1 VAESVWA
8 KVCEVKSV
16 CISEVDQ
23 DRWSF
28 EVEKTKVKAQFFL
41 RLNLGHVVFVSHVS
55 ENVVESVVK
64 SLRNSIDK
72 ISP

>member
-28 EVEKTKVKAQFFL
+28 EVEKTKVKAQF
-41 RLNLGHVVFVSHVS
+41 SS
-55 ENVVESVVK
+55 EVEFGACSVCE
-64 SLRNSIDK
+64 
-72 ISP
+72 PC